1 MSDLTPPIPSSF
13 SGSHTSM
20 SLGSN
25 IIYPKNN
32 RFQRANLKN
41 NDEEGNTDDIPIPS
55 MRAK

>member
-1 MSDLTPPIPSSF
+1 MSDLTPPIPPSF